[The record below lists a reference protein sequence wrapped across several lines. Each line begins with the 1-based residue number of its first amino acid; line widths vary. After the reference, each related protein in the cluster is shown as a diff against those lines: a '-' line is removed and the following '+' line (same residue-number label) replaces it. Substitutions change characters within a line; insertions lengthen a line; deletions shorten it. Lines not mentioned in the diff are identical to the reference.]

1 MIFFLRF
8 TLNFLLLNFTPSFLV
23 IPSCTVLTILS
34 LFFFFLIQAPFKLI
48 YVSHQSS
55 SSKVIDMALSF
66 FLILSH
72 HLVPSAL
79 IASLLLSLSQ
89 QFVNIF
95 VRLLFPD
102 FMQRCRCGLRLT
114 PSNPIATLTQ
124 HPYT

>member
-23 IPSCTVLTILS
+23 IPSRTVLTILS
-34 LFFFFLIQAPFKLI
+34 LFFFLIHSPFKLI

-95 VRLLFPD
+95 CEDAVPRIS
-102 FMQRCRCGLRLT
+102 CSVAGV
-114 PSNPIATLTQ
+114 A
-124 HPYT
+124 